1 MYTRKLREGKRRSWK
16 LIEREGSLRKH
27 MEVSGKRE
35 NSPSIS
41 KRAIGKAARSHRQE
55 RNENGRNRKEKVR

>member
-1 MYTRKLREGKRRSWK
+1 MEQ
-16 LIEREGSLRKH
+16 EGSIRKR

-41 KRAIGKAARSHRQE
+41 KQAMGKAAQSHGRE
-55 RNENGRNRKEKVR
+55 RNEKDEIGRRELGKRGSP

>member
-1 MYTRKLREGKRRSWK
+1 M
-16 LIEREGSLRKH
+16 ERGGSLEKR

-41 KRAIGKAARSHRQE
+41 KQAMGKAARSHGRE
-55 RNENGRNRKEKVR
+55 RNEKDEIGKRELGKRGSP